1 MTVREGEANSHQ
13 NKGWET
19 FTDAVIEQ
27 LASKSDIVYLLWG
40 NPAQSK
46 YVYHAASPTL
56 ILSSAIGSIS
66 ITYHEVACVALILSI
81 IPTDARESMPRG
93 TT

>member
-46 YVYHAASPTL
+46 YVNHAASPNPYSIVSDRL
-56 ILSSAIGSIS
+56 YINHLS
-66 ITYHEVACVALILSI
+66 
-81 IPTDARESMPRG
+81 
-93 TT
+93 

>member
-19 FTDAVIEQ
+19 FTDAVVEQ

-40 NPAQSK
+40 NPAQAK
-46 YVYHAASPTL
+46 YVSSHGLTL
-56 ILSSAIGSIS
+56 ITNHVDLHPFFSIKLHINRFS
-66 ITYHEVACVALILSI
+66 
-81 IPTDARESMPRG
+81 
-93 TT
+93 

>member
-19 FTDAVIEQ
+19 FTDAVVEQ

-46 YVYHAASPTL
+46 YVCWALPPAP
-56 ILSSAIGSIS
+56 LSR
-66 ITYHEVACVALILSI
+66 VLFQQLALHI
-81 IPTDARESMPRG
+81 
-93 TT
+93 